1 MTGGRTVTLA
11 APPQRVVSLLPSLSE
26 TVCELGQCHRLVGV
40 DRYSNFPAALQK
52 LPQLGGGLD
61 PNIEAVVAVRPDVVL
76 VAASS
81 RAAERLE
88 ALGLKVVVLEPKTHA
103 DVQRVLRKV
112 AQALGQPVA
121 DADRV
126 WRHIDAAVSAA
137 AQSLPASAK
146 GARVYFEVNRAPYG
160 AGTTSFI
167 GETLTRLGVRNIL
180 GPELGPFPKLNPE
193 FVVRANPDVIMVGAR
208 NFSGMADRPGWKG
221 MKAIAQNRLCV
232 FSLDESDM
240 LVRPGPRMAEAA
252 RLMAECIAAKTNP
265 KAPSR
270 EDCRHH
276 IACRGAR
283 PDTGARRAWWLA
295 LALVL
300 LGGGLA
306 LVSLAV
312 GSTGVEPI
320 FQVLEQLLNAPWGGV
335 DHSAASAGRAMS
347 SQASAQLSAQI
358 SAQIV
363 WDIRCPAPW
372 GVFGRGLAGS
382 GRGGGA
388 RAVSQPAGRSVFA
401 GQCLGG
407 HAGCGQCACRC
418 WACQP
423 HGYQLGGAPGA
434 HGRCLRGCG
443 AGGAADLA
451 AGAKACNTRCA
462 CCWPAWWWA
471 WCWGRSVRWSRCCRP
486 TSCRPCRASCWAPP
500 ALWAGVAWASWLVCG
515 CRVWP
520 WRWRWRGCWTG

>member
-1 MTGGRTVTLA
+1 LFHSLAAVMCLGAGALSAQAAGIEVTDDRGRTVTLA
-11 APPQRVVSLLPSLSE
+11 ALPQRVVSLLPSLSE

-252 RLMAECIAAKTNP
+252 RLMAECIAAKTN
-265 KAPSR
+265 
-270 EDCRHH
+270 
-276 IACRGAR
+276 
-283 PDTGARRAWWLA
+283 
-295 LALVL
+295 
-300 LGGGLA
+300 
-306 LVSLAV
+306 
-312 GSTGVEPI
+312 
-320 FQVLEQLLNAPWGGV
+320 
-335 DHSAASAGRAMS
+335 
-347 SQASAQLSAQI
+347 SQ
-358 SAQIV
+358 
-363 WDIRCPAPW
+363 
-372 GVFGRGLAGS
+372 
-382 GRGGGA
+382 
-388 RAVSQPAGRSVFA
+388 
-401 GQCLGG
+401 
-407 HAGCGQCACRC
+407 
-418 WACQP
+418 
-423 HGYQLGGAPGA
+423 
-434 HGRCLRGCG
+434 
-443 AGGAADLA
+443 
-451 AGAKACNTRCA
+451 GAK
-462 CCWPAWWWA
+462 P
-471 WCWGRSVRWSRCCRP
+471 
-486 TSCRPCRASCWAPP
+486 
-500 ALWAGVAWASWLVCG
+500 
-515 CRVWP
+515 
-520 WRWRWRGCWTG
+520 